1 LRGWDVRQWWFG
13 TGVRARVRSSNKG
26 REMVGE
32 MKIGGRGRPR
42 VRLRAKR
49 GLRVRGNLKG

>member
-1 LRGWDVRQWWFG
+1 M
-13 TGVRARVRSSNKG
+13 VRARVKRSNKG

-32 MKIGGRGRPR
+32 MRIGGRGRSR
-42 VRLRAKR
+42 VRLRVKI

>member
-1 LRGWDVRQWWFG
+1 VRQWWFR

-26 REMVGE
+26 RDMVGE
-32 MKIGGRGRPR
+32 MKIGGRGTPR
-42 VRLRAKR
+42 VRLKAKR